1 MQALS
6 PAGLADSHD
15 LLILESASPKRPIGD
30 KSNPSER
37 GLSHISDG
45 SSTSTLAIAKG
56 YTRRP
61 PELPEKLHR
70 LSAVVDR
77 GAPDRRSASSVAC
90 RPPSMGGRPRRGEV
104 CAPRSAEAAAGANRR
119 RNSGRK
125 QAPSHGGL
133 TRPAK
138 ARPGATAPRQ
148 VRGIR
153 SGWPDRTSASLRCSG
168 RWCS

>member
-119 RNSGRK
+119 RNQGRK

-133 TRPAK
+133 TRPV
-138 ARPGATAPRQ
+138 RRSPIGATEPGPVYRAGPHRVCCA
-148 VRGIR
+148 VRG
-153 SGWPDRTSASLRCSG
+153 RCS
-168 RWCS
+168 